1 MLLIGRPNLATKEHL
16 LLLVIH
22 LCGIPSEFLNKEVMA
37 EVLMYNEV
45 SDLWDSSRGKGTEI
59 QSDDLSLLL
68 GHKWEHRT

>member
-1 MLLIGRPNLATKEHL
+1 MLLLGRPNLATKEHL

-45 SDLWDSSRGKGTEI
+45 SDL
-59 QSDDLSLLL
+59 
-68 GHKWEHRT
+68 